1 MYGKM
6 TSEELGERMTD
17 VLVKQKLT
25 EGEIKAFNDQLYRVK
40 QERNKIQDEI
50 TRRERVRLSGLP
62 VTDDHRKLMREM
74 EFRLFDDGGGC
85 VLIGVEGKRPFGES
99 YVYSSVGRILGWVK
113 EGEDMSDEQVSR
125 AIQIIRELPY
135 AINKVLREGE
145 TERELAMRLRIE
157 SLERD
162 IRTLEVSSDPFRSLL
177 GTRGGKGEYN

>member
-25 EGEIKAFNDQLYRVK
+25 EGEIKALNDRLYRVR

-62 VTDDHRKLMREM
+62 VTEGHRKLMREM

-99 YVYSSVGRILGWVK
+99 YVYRSVGRILGWVK
-113 EGEDMSDEQVSR
+113 EGEDMSDEQISR